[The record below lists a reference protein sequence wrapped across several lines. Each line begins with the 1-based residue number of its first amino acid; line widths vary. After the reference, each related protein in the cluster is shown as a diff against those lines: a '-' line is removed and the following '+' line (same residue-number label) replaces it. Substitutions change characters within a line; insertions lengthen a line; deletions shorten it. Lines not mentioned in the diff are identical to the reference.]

1 MYAQIFA
8 TIAPILIC
16 IGVGY
21 FWARSKQPFDTDFI
35 SHIVSNIGAPCLVVT
50 SLYSVD
56 LDANLLV
63 RIAGACF
70 FITVTIGL
78 IGVLGLRLVGFD
90 RRIYLPSLMFGNI
103 GNMGLSLSL
112 FAFGEQG
119 LAMAIAY
126 FVSLSIL
133 MFTLGIAIVRGVSGK
148 HLTGAVK
155 NPIVVSIVVAVTL
168 LVTEATVPAWM
179 LQAMKLLGDTAI
191 PLMLLTLGVSLS
203 RLTIANLPRSVAV
216 GSLRILLGFSI
227 GLLTVNLFHLE
238 GTARGVVLIQ
248 SSMPVAV
255 FNYLFALR
263 YHRAPDEVA
272 GMVLFSTLLSFL
284 ILPLLLFFVF

>member
-1 MYAQIFA
+1 MTAQIFA
-8 TIAPILIC
+8 TIAPILVC

-21 FWARSKQPFDTDFI
+21 FWARSKQPFDTEFI
-35 SHIVSNIGAPCLVVT
+35 SQIVSNIAAPCLVIT

-56 LDANLLV
+56 LDAKLLI

-70 FITVTIGL
+70 FITFTIGL
-78 IGVLGLRLVGFD
+78 VGIVGLGVVGFD
-90 RRIYLPSLMFGNI
+90 RRIYLPPLMFGNI
-103 GNMGLSLSL
+103 GNMGLSLCL
-112 FAFGEQG
+112 FAFGKQG

-133 MFTLGIAIVRGVSGK
+133 MFTLGIAIVQGVSGK
-148 HLTGAVK
+148 QLVAVFK

-168 LVTEATVPAWM
+168 LVTEATVPAWL

-203 RLTIANLPRSVAV
+203 RLSIANLPRSVAV

-227 GLLTVNLFHLE
+227 GLLTVNLFNLE
-238 GTARGVVLIQ
+238 GAARGVVLIQ

-263 YHRAPDEVA
+263 YNRAPDEVA